1 MFYGFGQRQRELLEK
16 LLHRKSGLTI
26 DELAKELGITRNA
39 VQQHALSLEKGGY
52 IEKGALTATGG
63 RPGRVY
69 ILSNKGI
76 DLFPKQ
82 YSWFSELLLN
92 SLKSQLGTE
101 GLGIKMHEI
110 GKNLGESLKPK
121 LTGMNLS
128 EKIYAVSDIMQDL
141 GFETE
146 VTEEGEGSLPAIK
159 AHNCIYHNLAKEF
172 EEVCHLDRSLLESIL
187 ESKIDHEECI
197 IRGGEVCKFKISPLS
212 HKQ

>member
-26 DELAKELGITRNA
+26 DDLAKELGISRNA

-69 ILSNKGI
+69 ILSKKGI

-101 GLGIKMHEI
+101 GLEIKMHEI

-121 LTGMNLS
+121 LADMSLS
-128 EKIYAVSDIMQDL
+128 EKIYAASEMMHEL

-146 VTEEGEGSLPAIK
+146 VTEEEGESLPVIK
-159 AHNCIYHNLAKEF
+159 AHNCIYHHLAMEF
-172 EEVCHLDRSLLESIL
+172 EEVCQLDRSLLESVL
-187 ESKIDHEECI
+187 DSTIDHQECI
-197 IRGGEVCKFKISPLS
+197 IRKGEVCKFKINPLS
-212 HKQ
+212 PKK